1 MFFQGFFSKFEKF
14 PSPINRC
21 EVVAILFT
29 KFVKSSKTL
38 ANFSL
43 KKPSLRK
50 GRVKREKQKFKGENP
65 RGCSDSN
72 KEHKKKFEKNL
83 EPIVAKWPV
92 VGKTR
97 KGKRK
102 VERES
107 VVSGRI
113 R

>member
-1 MFFQGFFSKFEKF
+1 M
-14 PSPINRC
+14 P
-21 EVVAILFT
+21 ILFT

-43 KKPSLRK
+43 KKPNLRK
-50 GRVKREKQKFKGENP
+50 GRVKREKQKNS
-65 RGCSDSN
+65 RGKILGDVRIPT
-72 KEHKKKFEKNL
+72 KNTRKSL
-83 EPIVAKWPV
+83 KIFFEPIVAKWPA
-92 VGKTR
+92 VGKAR